1 MTTLNEYLTNL
12 RSALQYPGARAFYF
26 PANAAARKAA
36 NLRLA
41 REIGPALAAYDP
53 DDVAKVL
60 STLYGTLIVIPSLDT
75 TGVQIDNKPF
85 LDELR
90 ASIADW
96 RGRATRPPLSEHL
109 ALPQT

>member
-1 MTTLNEYLTNL
+1 MSTLKEYLTNL

-26 PANAAARKAA
+26 PPGKKARKTAS
-36 NLRLA
+36 LRLA

-53 DDVAKVL
+53 DDVADVL
-60 STLYGTLIVIPSLDT
+60 PTLYGTLIVIPSFDT
-75 TGVQIDNKPF
+75 TGVQIDNRAF

-96 RGRATRPPLSEHL
+96 RGRATRPPPPEHL
-109 ALPQT
+109 APSRA